1 MENLLCPGKLLAA
14 DPSIIG
20 DVSFTRAV
28 ILLVEYD
35 SGGTIGFILNKPI
48 LYDLNTFVPEIGV
61 AFPVF
66 QGGPVEQ
73 DRLYFIHKRPDLIP
87 ESKPVT
93 GGFYW
98 GGRFACVTEKINNG
112 ELTPNDIKFFLGYS
126 GWDANQLEK
135 EISNKTW
142 IVFDQTND
150 KELTSTADASY
161 WKSKMITLGGDY
173 KLWANAPSHPH
184 LN

>member
-1 MENLLCPGKLLAA
+1 MESTLFPGKLLAA

-20 DVSFTRAV
+20 DLSFTRAV

-35 SGGTIGFILNKPI
+35 KGGTIGFILNKPI
-48 LYDLNTFVPEIGV
+48 LYDLNTFVPEINV
-61 AFPVF
+61 PFPIF

-87 ESKPVT
+87 NAKKVN

-98 GGRFACVTEKINNG
+98 GGSFSNVTDKINSG
-112 ELTPNDIKFFLGYS
+112 ELTPNDIKFFLGYT
-126 GWDANQLEK
+126 GWDANQLEQ

-142 IVFDQTND
+142 VVFDPSND
-150 KELTSTADASY
+150 KELTSSADASY
-161 WKSKMITLGGDY
+161 WKSKMNILGGDY
-173 KLWANAPSHPH
+173 KLWANAPSHPN